1 MLLFFSKFSTENEEG
16 EEDFSE
22 EEGEQRKSTISLK
35 KVQPCWF
42 AIFLI
47 KTNLK
52 ESSEESTLPTSILC
66 EAKEAEKRLVF
77 NISRRFP

>member
-47 KTNLK
+47 KTNFK
-52 ESSEESTLPTSILC
+52 ESSGGINITNFY
-66 EAKEAEKRLVF
+66 AFWGKRGREKVSVQYF
-77 NISRRFP
+77 S